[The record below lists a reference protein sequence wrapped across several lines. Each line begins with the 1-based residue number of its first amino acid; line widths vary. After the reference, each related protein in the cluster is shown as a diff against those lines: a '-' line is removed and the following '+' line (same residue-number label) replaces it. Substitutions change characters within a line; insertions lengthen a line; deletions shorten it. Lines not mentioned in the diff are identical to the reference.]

1 MGETTFVDHLRT
13 VGMKVPELALR
24 METKDSFG
32 GFAKSLERMKQGIG
46 TLFVFTHN
54 SLADGMAVITF
65 ARKNLAIANREL
77 IMPMSKKLF
86 EDRGY
91 RHMQG
96 PLGVKF
102 FPIETPE
109 FRAENND
116 DGRRGVGLISYLRAA
131 RGAIEHGNMVA
142 IAPQAQGNMGVLDT
156 RNPTQAF
163 SAFTRFMEGA
173 KPQVDYSILPLGIYY
188 PKSIARHVPQS
199 GAHTLEPMTLSI
211 GKCFSAQDMI
221 AEVQQTGGN
230 RDAWIYDQM
239 ASLLPQEIVVRK

>member
-1 MGETTFVDHLRT
+1 MGENSVFDHLRT
-13 VGMKVPELALR
+13 VGMKGSELALR
-24 METKDSFG
+24 MDTKDSFG
-32 GFAKSLERMKQGIG
+32 GLSQTLERMRQGIG

-54 SLADGMAVITF
+54 SLADGMAVITL
-65 ARKNLAIANREL
+65 ARKNLILAKKVL
-77 IMPMSKKLF
+77 VMPMSKKLF

-91 RHMQG
+91 RYAQG

-102 FPIETPE
+102 FPVETPE

-116 DGRRGVGLISYLRAA
+116 DARRGVGLISYLRAA
-131 RGAIEHGNMVA
+131 RGAIERGNMVA

-173 KPQVDYSILPLGIYY
+173 KPQVDYSILPVGIYY
-188 PKSIARHVPQS
+188 PKSIDRHMPQS
-199 GAHTLEPMTLSI
+199 GAHTLEPMTVNV
-211 GKCFSAQDMI
+211 GKCFSASDMI
-221 AEVQQTGGN
+221 AQAQQTDGN

-239 ASLLPQEIVVRK
+239 ASLLPQEIVVR